1 MDPFIEATGIWQSFD
16 HALITA
22 CHDQLNERLPENY
35 VAAMEERVVAIE
47 SRLEA
52 PRLQL
57 EPDIHVIHDPT
68 ARASSSTPSVVATLQ
83 PQSIPQ
89 DVEWLDEP
97 HQLFIEIYHLPER
110 ELVTDIEVLSPT
122 NKRGGE
128 DRVLYLARRR
138 SLLRRGVNLVE
149 IDLLLAGERLTLSAP
164 LPLGDYYAYV
174 TKAESSRRCDVF
186 FWSLRDKLPTLPV
199 PLRTGDGEVG
209 LDLAAAVERAYERGR
224 YGQVLNYNQSP
235 AAVPPGQREWLK
247 GIVAARLPR

>member
-1 MDPFIEATGIWQSFD
+1 MPSPFPGMDPFIEATGIWQSFH
-16 HALITA
+16 HALITP

-47 SRLEA
+47 SRPDA

-57 EPDIHVIHDPT
+57 EPDSHVIHDPA
-68 ARASSSTPSVVATLQ
+68 ARPSSSTPSAVATLQ

-128 DRVLYLARRR
+128 DRVLYLA
-138 SLLRRGVNLVE
+138 
-149 IDLLLAGERLTLSAP
+149 
-164 LPLGDYYAYV
+164 
-174 TKAESSRRCDVF
+174 
-186 FWSLRDKLPTLPV
+186 
-199 PLRTGDGEVG
+199 
-209 LDLAAAVERAYERGR
+209 
-224 YGQVLNYNQSP
+224 
-235 AAVPPGQREWLK
+235 
-247 GIVAARLPR
+247 